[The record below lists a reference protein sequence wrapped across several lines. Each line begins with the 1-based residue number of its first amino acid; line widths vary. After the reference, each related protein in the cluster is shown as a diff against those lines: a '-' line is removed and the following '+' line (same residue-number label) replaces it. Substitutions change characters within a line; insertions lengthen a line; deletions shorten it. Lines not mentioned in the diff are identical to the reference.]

1 MAQLVMGVIIECRG
15 DLLSSD
21 ECLAH
26 CVSSDFYMNAGVAKP
41 IKHRFG
47 GVRQLLA
54 QRRRVGEVAYLF
66 RENRII
72 FYLVTKP
79 RFYDR
84 PTLNTLR
91 SCLRVLA
98 QLCFDLEVSN
108 LSISR
113 LGCGLDRLNWND
125 VKNEIWMAF
134 SSLNI
139 TITVYYL

>member
-1 MAQLVMGVIIECRG
+1 MGIVIECRG

-26 CVSSDFYMNAGVAKP
+26 CVSADFHMSAGVARP

-47 GVRQLLA
+47 GVRELLA

-66 RENRII
+66 RDNRII
-72 FYLVTKP
+72 FYLVT
-79 RFYDR
+79 RRRYYDL
-84 PTLNTLR
+84 PTLNALR

-98 QLCFDLEVSN
+98 QLCYHFEITR

-113 LGCGLDRLNWND
+113 LGCGLDRLNWNQ
-125 VKNEIWMAF
+125 VKSEIRMAF
-134 SSLNI
+134 STTNVV
-139 TITVYYL
+139 ITVYYLS